1 MLNQIKSSDLIKIYL
16 FIMSDKNLELGNPSY
31 VYIFFNVIKKVL
43 VDIITPPK
51 SGNDI
56 NKIYSEPSDNTNSNL
71 GEPLL
76 KK

>member
-1 MLNQIKSSDLIKIYL
+1 M
-16 FIMSDKNLELGNPSY
+16 FDKNLELGNPSY

-56 NKIYSEPSDNTNSNL
+56 NKVCSEPSDNTNNNL

>member
-1 MLNQIKSSDLIKIYL
+1 MPE
-16 FIMSDKNLELGNPSY
+16 KNLELGNPNY
-31 VYIFFNVIKKVL
+31 AYIFFNVIKKVL

-51 SGNDI
+51 SGNEI
-56 NKIYSEPSDNTNSNL
+56 NKVYSEPSDNTNNNL

>member
-1 MLNQIKSSDLIKIYL
+1 MLENS
-16 FIMSDKNLELGNPSY
+16 NY
-31 VYIFFNVIKKVL
+31 VYIFLNVIKKVL

-56 NKIYSEPSDNTNSNL
+56 NKVCSEPSDNTNNNL

>member
-1 MLNQIKSSDLIKIYL
+1 
-16 FIMSDKNLELGNPSY
+16 MSVKNLELGNPSY
-31 VYIFFNVIKKVL
+31 VYIIFNVIKKVL

-56 NKIYSEPSDNTNSNL
+56 NKIYSEPSDNANNNL
-71 GEPLL
+71 DEPLL

>member
-1 MLNQIKSSDLIKIYL
+1 MYEVRNSNYA
-16 FIMSDKNLELGNPSY
+16 
-31 VYIFFNVIKKVL
+31 YIIFNVIKKVL

-56 NKIYSEPSDNTNSNL
+56 NKIHSEPSDNTNNNL